1 MSNPYLA
8 VLATPPRESFGA
20 AVAAALALVG
30 LSAATAAMLNA
41 YYEPNE
47 LRAEDAAE
55 MIQQGKGLV
64 PFPGNKARGALKTQ
78 AFNAARSL
86 AMAHIK
92 AAYTLG
98 ALSRQLRDGRFAL
111 VGAQILRQLDD
122 GTSSKMG
129 EKDIEKIVGFY
140 DQLMSRVNAMLSP
153 HEKKGP
159 LDPEA
164 QYILALLGRQGERAN
179 VKSAQA
185 QEEVRKAGP
194 TDLIDPTGANQ
205 DFCFPG
211 VTPLDRK
218 VKREAHTKLFAKIPS
233 WLQEPDPKA
242 SPAGCKNRLKP
253 WVMPTGIGVGV
264 GIFALL
270 LFRRRRPQ
278 QTVVMIPAPAPAPTN
293 S

>member
-8 VLATPPRESFGA
+8 VLATPPRTERFGA

-98 ALSRQLRDGRFAL
+98 ALSRQLRDDQFAL
-111 VGAQILRQLDD
+111 VGAQILQQLDD

-129 EKDIEKIVGFY
+129 EKDTEKIVGFY

-164 QYILALLGRQGERAN
+164 RYILALLGRQGERAN

-185 QEEVRKAGP
+185 QEEERKAGP
-194 TDLIDPTGANQ
+194 TDLIDPTANQ
-205 DFCFPG
+205 DPCFPG
-211 VTPLDRK
+211 DTPLARK
-218 VKREAHTKLFAKIPS
+218 EEREAHTKLFAKIPS
-233 WLQEPDPKA
+233 FLQEPDPTA
-242 SPAGCKNRLKP
+242 PLAGCKNRLKP
-253 WVMPTGIGVGV
+253 WVVPTGIGVGV
-264 GIFALL
+264 GLVALL
-270 LFRRRRPQ
+270 LIRRRRPR